1 MTTPT
6 AQLHMLEG
14 KLAGERRL
22 RHALVD
28 AGVRLNSILNF
39 PELIAA
45 IVASGK
51 ELLSARHASVILL
64 EEADNELT
72 TAAPGEANDK
82 NRVPADQ
89 GIAGWVLTQNR
100 AVRLEEA
107 DSDPR
112 FLAQIDAPTDV
123 KPRAML
129 ALPLNAR
136 DRTIGVLELINKN
149 NSEEF
154 DDGDLEVATA
164 VAAQAAIA
172 IDNLRLYQLLTETL
186 IGSCRSVGAI

>member
-1 MTTPT
+1 MTTPDT
-6 AQLHMLEG
+6 QLHMLED
-14 KLAGERRL
+14 KLAGERKL
-22 RHALVD
+22 RQALVD

-45 IVASGK
+45 IVASSK

-64 EEADNELT
+64 EEADNELM
-72 TAAPGEANDK
+72 TAPPGEANDK

-89 GIAGWVLTQNR
+89 GIAGWVLTQNM
-100 AVRLEEA
+100 AVKLEDA

-112 FLAQIDAPTDV
+112 FLAQIDAPADV
-123 KPRAML
+123 NPRAML

-136 DRTIGVLELINKN
+136 DRTIGVLELIDKN
-149 NSEEF
+149 NSEKF
-154 DDGDLEVATA
+154 DDSDLEIATV

>member
-1 MTTPT
+1 M
-6 AQLHMLEG
+6 
-14 KLAGERRL
+14 
-22 RHALVD
+22 
-28 AGVRLNSILNF
+28 
-39 PELIAA
+39 
-45 IVASGK
+45 
-51 ELLSARHASVILL
+51 ILL
-64 EEADNELT
+64 EEADNELA
-72 TAAPGEANDK
+72 TATPGEANDK
-82 NRVPADQ
+82 NRVPADL
-89 GIAGWVLTQNR
+89 GIAGWVLTQNM
-100 AVRLEEA
+100 AVRLEDA

-112 FLAQIDAPTDV
+112 FLAQIDAPADV
-123 KPRAML
+123 RPRAML

-149 NSEEF
+149 NSEKF

>member
-1 MTTPT
+1 MTMSAT
-6 AQLHMLEG
+6 QLHTLES
-14 KLAGERRL
+14 KLADERKL
-22 RHALVD
+22 RQALVD

-45 IVASGK
+45 IVANSK

-64 EEADNELT
+64 DEADNELT
-72 TAAPGEANDK
+72 AAPGGPDDK
-82 NRVPADQ
+82 TRVPADQ
-89 GIAGWVLTQNR
+89 GIAGWVLTQNT
-100 AVRLEEA
+100 AVRLEDSA
-107 DSDPR
+107 SDPR
-112 FLAQIDAPTDV
+112 FLAQIDAPADV

-149 NSEEF
+149 DSGEF
-154 DDGDLEVATA
+154 DDCDLEIATA

-186 IGSCRSVGAI
+186 IGSCRSFGPV